1 MDIKQL
7 IEETITDLI
16 NNKSLESVFGKV
28 QVIAKSLKNNT
39 LSQWVDCE
47 LINGYGEDDVVPEYR
62 QVHIAEIKADYI
74 APHGFGALQVVTSQR
89 VPIENLGRERYEQ
102 IAIISLR
109 EPITSLQQAYKPD
122 HDVHYSLTPFEMNE
136 VQKVLGNRQIMQA
149 YKVIS
154 NQDLLKIINKAKSKL
169 IDVFM
174 EFNDTIFNGDLNIHS
189 SNNAD
194 RIQKIVIN
202 AGLVQTGDGTINV
215 HESNVLGGKNQ
226 DISISSGSKA
236 QIADILNR
244 IEQLSNEVDEDRTDI
259 AEAILTIREELSK
272 PTPQSKVLKMGFSFI
287 KKIASSF
294 VDKSMEVLADKG
306 ISYLIES

>member
-16 NNKSLESVFGKV
+16 NNKCLESVFGKV
-28 QVIAKSLKNNT
+28 QVIAKLLKNDT
-39 LSQWVDCE
+39 LSRWVDCE
-47 LINGYGEDDVVPEYR
+47 LINGYGEDDALPEYR
-62 QVHIAEIKADYI
+62 KVHIAGIKADYF
-74 APHGFGALQVVTSQR
+74 APHGFGALHVTGQT
-89 VPIENLGRERYEQ
+89 VPIENLGRECYER
-102 IAIISLR
+102 IAITTLR
-109 EPITSLQQAYKPD
+109 EPITSLQQVYKPD
-122 HDVHYSLTPFEMNE
+122 CDVHYSLTPFEKSK
-136 VQKVLGNRQIMQA
+136 VQEVLGNSQIIQV

-154 NQDLLKIINKAKSKL
+154 NQDILKIINKAKSKL

-174 EFNDTIFNGDLNIHS
+174 EFNDTIYNGDLNIPS
-189 SNNAD
+189 SSNAD

-226 DISISSGSKA
+226 DISISSDSKA

-244 IEQLSNEVDEDRTDI
+244 IEQLSNEIDEDRTDI

-294 VDKSMEVLADKG
+294 VDKNMEVLADKG
-306 ISYLIES
+306 MSYLIES